1 MREGAFPRKIPLQFL
16 KFMIFQFGQ
25 KKKSKEPEKKD
36 SGFSRARLFRMIAGG
51 GVFVVL
57 VSIIAFWGRPPHTP
71 VVYEGMM
78 PTFQFDA
85 PFEFSYESAVKKQ
98 MKEKEVLHRIV
109 PAYRPNMR
117 EIDSSLEK
125 YAHAAK
131 KISERF
137 AEITETPDRVARLK
151 ILRTVFE
158 EEKFAVGDSTLRDR
172 LDRVAKDILQLVD
185 LCRTPEHYL
194 ALSKE
199 SSRVFRELAAEGIV
213 ENEHL
218 RGGNVPEHRH
228 VRTIEEFKHDFS
240 EQLEITFWKQ
250 DIFNGLP
257 ISQISLALPASVDLY
272 SPLIHDN
279 MRYDEAATKQREK
292 EALAAIEKE
301 SALVTVEEDTPLLKP
316 GVRVDEEDVERWNVY
331 RKKQTEHETHR
342 FGIPASFFMNLLYVF
357 CVVVIAEI
365 YRKLMIPVRG
375 NGMRRRFLF
384 TGVISV
390 INILLIRGILELT
403 ESRLVVQSFG
413 TLGDALVWLS
423 LPAVVAISVSAIAGA
438 SLGVPAALFVGAI
451 TAQMLGGNIQVLV
464 MISVASLIAVWVSRN
479 AKKRATL
486 VRAGF
491 YSGLAMAVTAVCI
504 GYYAETSWH
513 QICLDTLFALLSGLF
528 YGIVSAGLLGLFEGV
543 FRTRTDI
550 TFIELADFNHPL
562 LRKLQL
568 VAPGTFHH
576 CVMVSNYAEQAAHAV
591 GANTALCRC
600 ASLFH
605 DIGKTLKPEYFTE
618 NQGSERNPHDDITP
632 QMSALIIK
640 SHVRDGVEL
649 AVEYHLPERVRD
661 IIEQHHGTSL
671 VGYFFKKAKDL
682 AVSETGEGAGTVDE
696 SHFRYDGPKPQSL
709 EAAIVMMCDV
719 VEAASRS
726 LKKITPQA
734 VEDLVASLIRSRIQ
748 DGEFDECPI
757 TISQISAIRRSL
769 VLSVLSTFHSRVE
782 YPKDAGGVQSAE
794 PVPVEHRTKVRIVRK
809 FD

>member
-1 MREGAFPRKIPLQFL
+1 
-16 KFMIFQFGQ
+16 MIFQFGQ

-36 SGFSRARLFRMIAGG
+36 SGFSRAKLFRMIAGG
-51 GVFVVL
+51 CVFVVL

-71 VVYEGMM
+71 VVFEGMM
-78 PTFQFDA
+78 PTYQFDA
-85 PFEFSYESAVKKQ
+85 PFEFSYESAVRKQ

-125 YAHAAK
+125 YTHVAK

-137 AEITETPDRVARLK
+137 AEITGTPDRGARLK

-158 EEKFAVGDSTLRDR
+158 EEKFAVGDPALRDL
-172 LDRVAKDILQLVD
+172 LDRVAMDILQLID
-185 LCRTPEHYL
+185 LCQTPERYL
-194 ALSKE
+194 SLSKE

-218 RGGNVPEHRH
+218 RGGNVPERQH
-228 VRTIEEFKHDFS
+228 VRTITEFKKNFS

-257 ISQISLALPASVDLY
+257 ISQISLALPVSVDLY

-279 MRYDEAATKQREK
+279 MVFDEAATKQREK
-292 EALAAIEKE
+292 EALAAIG
-301 SALVTVEEDTPLLKP
+301 SVLVTVEEDTPLLKP

-331 RKKQTEHETHR
+331 RKKQTEHEVAHL
-342 FGIPASFFMNLLYVF
+342 GIPISFFMNLLYVF

-365 YRKLMIPVRG
+365 YRKLMIPARG
-375 NGMRRRFLF
+375 NGIRRRFLF

-451 TAQMLGGNIQVLV
+451 AAQMLGGNIQVLV
-464 MISVASLIAVWVSRN
+464 MISVASLIAVWISRN

-513 QICLDTLFALLSGLF
+513 QICLNTLFALLSGLF

-618 NQGSERNPHDDITP
+618 NQGNERNPHDDITP

-769 VLSVLSTFHSRVE
+769 VLSVLTTFHSRVE
-782 YPKDAGGVQSAE
+782 YPKDAGGVQPAG